1 MLQGRCIF
9 ASGSPFDPVE
19 VNGKTFYPGQG
30 NNAYIFPG
38 VALAAILSKTHHIT
52 DGMFLKAS
60 QVSNEQFNWQGFTAR
75 LFLIFL
81 LCSFLSV
88 CLSVSI
94 SMSQFLSHA
103 LSQSRSVSCLF
114 VCL

>member
-88 CLSVSI
+88 CLSLSI
-94 SMSQFLSHA
+94 SLCLNFSLMLCLSHA
-103 LSQSRSVSCLF
+103 LSR
-114 VCL
+114 VCLS